1 MAPWRTSS
9 VQIRPNLNLIW
20 ERVENAF
27 CVKESIKRVVVN
39 PPHFSISPPP
49 FFSSLSFFVFFFS
62 LKKRR
67 KRKRKRERKKEKER
81 ERRRERAGRERGA
94 PRRSHERD
102 FEKRWTCGEDTVEEK
117 KREGEDGNQEA
128 LALP

>member
-1 MAPWRTSS
+1 MENVC
-9 VQIRPNLNLIW
+9 VQIRPNLNLIC

-67 KRKRKRERKKEKER
+67 KRKRKKERKKEKER
-81 ERRRERAGRERGA
+81 ER
-94 PRRSHERD
+94 
-102 FEKRWTCGEDTVEEK
+102 KRKK
-117 KREGEDGNQEA
+117 KRESGKRERSA
-128 LALP
+128 KKKPRTRL

>member
-1 MAPWRTSS
+1 MENVC

-49 FFSSLSFFVFFFS
+49 FLLSSLSFFVFFFS

-67 KRKRKRERKKEKER
+67 KRKRKKERKKEKER
-81 ERRRERAGRERGA
+81 ER
-94 PRRSHERD
+94 
-102 FEKRWTCGEDTVEEK
+102 KRKK
-117 KREGEDGNQEA
+117 KRESGKRERSA
-128 LALP
+128 KKKPRTRL